1 KSLWRKVVRDGD
13 LTGIKAKTQYPKR
26 PTDWPAEQQWPADIA
41 LSLVQADLLRG
52 KSIGFLPTKVHVP
65 QQKEFEQRGWTTND
79 VDLVIDE
86 WILLEYACTFLP
98 AQQNAVVEQVAKGF
112 AIPHDFL
119 KAMGIDVGV
128 IPARKEEP
136 SPKRKRGDVFANAS
150 GSVSGSVVLSRF
162 TPLEEIEKAFERH
175 LSGIN
180 LQKLADETAISVLD
194 RLRGRV

>member
-1 KSLWRKVVRDGD
+1 
-13 LTGIKAKTQYPKR
+13 KTRSRRTPEFGQGPG
-26 PTDWPAEQQWPADIA
+26 PADVA
-41 LSLVQADLLRG
+41 FSLVQADLLRG
-52 KSIGFLPTKVHVP
+52 KSIGFLPTKVHAP
-65 QQKEFEQRGWTTND
+65 KDRERELNGWSD

-119 KAMGIDVGV
+119 KAMGIDVAV
-128 IPARKEEP
+128 TEP
-136 SPKRKRGDVFANAS
+136 DALAKRSPQQRKRGDLFANAS
-150 GSVSGSVVLSRF
+150 CSASESVVISGF

-180 LQKLADETAISVLD
+180 LQQLADETAISVLD